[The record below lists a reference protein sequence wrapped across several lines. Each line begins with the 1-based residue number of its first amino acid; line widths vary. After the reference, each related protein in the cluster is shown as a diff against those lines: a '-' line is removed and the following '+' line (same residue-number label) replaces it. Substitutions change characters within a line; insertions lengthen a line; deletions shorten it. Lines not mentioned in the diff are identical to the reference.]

1 LHAPINPPQ
10 ERDRH
15 EHHLGVADVVEVV
28 HLELAAPTG
37 FVAGL
42 AAGLSIILKAMA
54 ILRFRAYVG

>member
-1 LHAPINPPQ
+1 
-10 ERDRH
+10 
-15 EHHLGVADVVEVV
+15 V